1 MEAIDTEDLFAFE
14 EETFGGLED
23 EFGSSLFIVL
33 RNFALNSS
41 ALRRVHNE
49 ILTDR
54 VVPFLNRTAGFAE
67 IYAMT
72 DRSGSRRV
80 NYQVAGL
87 RLQEVQ
93 RTLKGV
99 GAPSGK
105 VFHRFAKA
113 IGEDFFEDKHG
124 REENDIFFSDG
135 LKKPEL
141 RVVVLALT
149 PAPIG
154 VPTRRFRQS
163 SAKDLTA
170 FCRVHEQKGS
180 SASLVRAKS

>member
-1 MEAIDTEDLFAFE
+1 MEDIDNADLFAFE
-14 EETFGGLED
+14 EETLGGLED
-23 EFGSSLFIVL
+23 EFGSSFFIIL

-41 ALRRVHNE
+41 ALRRAHVE
-49 ILTDR
+49 ILRER
-54 VVPFLNRTAGFAE
+54 VVPFLNNRGAAFAE
-67 IYAMT
+67 IYGMT

-80 NYQVAGL
+80 NYQVSGL

-93 RTLKGV
+93 RTLQGL
-99 GAPSGK
+99 GAPAPK

-113 IGEDFFEDKHG
+113 IGEDFFEDKHS

-135 LKKPEL
+135 LQKADL

-154 VPTRRFRQS
+154 VPTRRFKRT
-163 SAKDLTA
+163 SAFETTS
-170 FCRVHEQKGS
+170 FCRRHFQKP
-180 SASLVRAKS
+180 A